1 MVELSQ
7 DKYFYVF
14 PDEYC
19 AFTQSPG
26 RIEAE
31 KLIKTVQ
38 YYKKRIVD
46 ESHQTEDWVRFVIIT
61 NNYDVSN
68 LAKQNSLAC
77 LTVQDFAV

>member
-7 DKYFYVF
+7 DKFFYVF

-19 AFTQSPG
+19 AFTQSVG

-38 YYKKRIVD
+38 YYKNRIVI
-46 ESHQTEDWVRFVIIT
+46 SHQQTEDWVQLLIIT
-61 NNYDVSN
+61 NNYDVS
-68 LAKQNSLAC
+68 SLARQNNLNC